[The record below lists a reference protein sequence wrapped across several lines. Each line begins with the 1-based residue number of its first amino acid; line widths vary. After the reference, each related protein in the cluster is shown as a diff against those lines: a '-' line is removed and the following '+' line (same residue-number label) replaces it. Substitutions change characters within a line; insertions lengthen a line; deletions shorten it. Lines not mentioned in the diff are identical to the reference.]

1 MIEIKI
7 RKDKT
12 ERRIAVEA
20 KGHAETAQ
28 GQSLLCAAISSQM
41 LGFSKA
47 VAAMEKNKILSGT
60 IRVDYG
66 DGVVDVK
73 LATAKD
79 YKRVERYL
87 TPVEAAID
95 AYVGTFPDSIR
106 VERF

>member
-7 RKDKT
+7 LKDKT
-12 ERRIAVEA
+12 ARRIAVEA

-41 LGFSKA
+41 LGYSKA
-47 VAAMEKNKILSGT
+47 VAAMGNKILDGI
-60 IRVDYG
+60 IRVQYG
-66 DGVVDVK
+66 DGIVDVK

-95 AYVGTFPDSIR
+95 AYAGSFPDSLRI
-106 VERF
+106 ERH